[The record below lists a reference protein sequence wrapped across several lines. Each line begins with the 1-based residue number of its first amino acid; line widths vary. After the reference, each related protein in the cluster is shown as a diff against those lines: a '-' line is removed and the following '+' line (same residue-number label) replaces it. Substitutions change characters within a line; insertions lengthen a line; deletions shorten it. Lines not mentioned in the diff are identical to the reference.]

1 MPNKDNH
8 LLVAELK
15 SAYGIKG
22 WLWLYSYTEPKET
35 LFSYSP
41 LLFEKDGKLQE
52 VVVDNWRSQGKGLV
66 VKLADVEDRNHA
78 EQLSGTKIWLNKD
91 DLPKLNENEVYWDDL
106 YGLIVTNQQQ
116 ANLGTV
122 KEVFETNAHPILK
135 VVPTANSVDDIER
148 LIPFHETTVLSVDV
162 EAQTIVV
169 DWMVDY

>member
-1 MPNKDNH
+1 MLNKDDH

-22 WLWLYSYTEPKET
+22 WLWLYSYTEPKEK

-41 LLFEKDGKLQE
+41 LLFEKDGKIHE
-52 VVVDNWRSQGKGLV
+52 VGVESWRSQGKGLV
-66 VKLADVEDRNHA
+66 VKLTDVEDRNLA
-78 EQLSGTKIWLNKD
+78 EQLTGTKVWLHKSN
-91 DLPKLNENEVYWDDL
+91 LPKLNENEVYWNDL
-106 YGLIVTNQQQ
+106 YGLVVTNQQQ
-116 ANLGTV
+116 ENLGTV

-135 VVPTANSVDDIER
+135 VVSTDASVDDDER

-162 EAQTIVV
+162 KEQTILV